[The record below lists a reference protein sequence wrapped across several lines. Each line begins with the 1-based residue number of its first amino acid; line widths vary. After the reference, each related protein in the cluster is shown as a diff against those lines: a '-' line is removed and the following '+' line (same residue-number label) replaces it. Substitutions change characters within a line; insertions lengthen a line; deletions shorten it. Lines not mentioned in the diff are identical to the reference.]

1 MQARAAFWKFWFEQ
15 TQGRSALKKA
25 NSSSVPPATPSET
38 VNHVLRRAASSRGSG
53 GRAVDDAGVDAD
65 LSVGRESRGGEDEG
79 GLPDGEVCGDDVYQR
94 GDGHGGGE
102 K

>member
-1 MQARAAFWKFWFEQ
+1 MFEQ
-15 TQGRSALKKA
+15 THGRSALKNA

-38 VNHVLRRAASSRGSG
+38 VMDVLGRAASSRGSG

-79 GLPDGEVCGDDVYQR
+79 AAARTRARARWRVREAFLVLCKSVSVCKESG
-94 GDGHGGGE
+94 
-102 K
+102 